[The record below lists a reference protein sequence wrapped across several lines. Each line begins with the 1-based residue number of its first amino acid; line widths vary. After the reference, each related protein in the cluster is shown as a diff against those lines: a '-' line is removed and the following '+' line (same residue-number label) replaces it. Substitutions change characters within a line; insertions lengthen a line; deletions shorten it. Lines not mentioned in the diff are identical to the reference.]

1 MSIDRHLLHRSLVGI
16 AMIFSAGVGAAG
28 LQCTPTSE
36 GYRCEAWP
44 QGAEYRYEW
53 HLAANLALTNDD
65 LDRAHRHLRCP
76 SGHAS
81 AIAVTVIAPAGYVE
95 SATQLLPAC
104 SDLGDGAAADAAL
117 ASTF

>member
-1 MSIDRHLLHRSLVGI
+1 MSTVQTLLHRCLVGI

-28 LQCTPTSE
+28 LQCTSTSE

-44 QGAEYRYEW
+44 QGADYRYEW
-53 HLAANLALTNDD
+53 HLAAHLAVTDAD
-65 LDRAHRHLRCP
+65 LDLAHRRLRCP

-104 SDLGDGAAADAAL
+104 SELGAGNAGAAL
-117 ASTF
+117 ASSF